1 MIPVQPSDTMDI
13 GTRTKTSSSASI
25 PKTVLS
31 SIEEKYSPDDPDLSA
46 SEFGYIVFVSNSPET
61 KKGMFP
67 HIMTLIDYDI
77 ESVGE
82 LNMESYTTDR
92 SATLLY
98 RVLNSIC
105 MNMPIRSCRQ
115 GQSGLANTV

>member
-1 MIPVQPSDTMDI
+1 MNPMQPSDKMDI
-13 GTRTKTSSSASI
+13 GVRQQQLQQQPAKTAA

-46 SEFGYIVFVSNSPET
+46 ALGSDFGYIVFVSNSPET

-67 HIMTLIDYDI
+67 PIMTLIDYDI

-82 LNMESYTTDR
+82 
-92 SATLLY
+92 
-98 RVLNSIC
+98 
-105 MNMPIRSCRQ
+105 
-115 GQSGLANTV
+115 

>member
-1 MIPVQPSDTMDI
+1 MQPSDTMEI
-13 GTRTKTSSSASI
+13 GTRTKSSSN

-82 LNMESYTTDR
+82 LNMESCTTNR
-92 SATLLY
+92 SATLY
-98 RVLNSIC
+98 SVLNSI
-105 MNMPIRSCRQ
+105 
-115 GQSGLANTV
+115 

>member
-1 MIPVQPSDTMDI
+1 MEI
-13 GTRTKTSSSASI
+13 GTRTKSSSPASN

-82 LNMESYTTDR
+82 FNHGSSASHNDTLNLIFNTM
-92 SATLLY
+92 
-98 RVLNSIC
+98 
-105 MNMPIRSCRQ
+105 MPIGSC
-115 GQSGLANTV
+115 

>member
-1 MIPVQPSDTMDI
+1 MIPVQPSDTMEI
-13 GTRTKTSSSASI
+13 GTRTKSSSPASN

-82 LNMESYTTDR
+82 LNMESCTANR
-92 SATLLY
+92 SATLLH
-98 RVLNSIC
+98 
-105 MNMPIRSCRQ
+105 
-115 GQSGLANTV
+115 TVRLGKEFT

>member
-1 MIPVQPSDTMDI
+1 MEI
-13 GTRTKTSSSASI
+13 GTTRTKSSS

-82 LNMESYTTDR
+82 LKQKSHPAIVNQHPE
-92 SATLLY
+92 
-98 RVLNSIC
+98 LN
-105 MNMPIRSCRQ
+105 
-115 GQSGLANTV
+115 